1 MSHADV
7 TELSQLISTI
17 IRVPQMAV
25 QPMVAV
31 NATNNSITVRATA
44 AVAGVIERILAAN
57 DKPLAEIIV
66 DVEILEVNRERVKQF
81 GLNLTQYALG
91 GIFSPEVPPPNE
103 STPPAAVT
111 SPPPFNLNILSQ
123 GVSTADFFGAVP
135 AAFVRFLEA
144 DTQTRFIAQPQLRGQ
159 EGQQLTLNL
168 GEEIPVPTTAFTPI
182 AGGGAAVNPLTSF
195 NYRPVG
201 VILEMTPRVTYEDEI
216 ILDLMIENST
226 LGPNIDVA
234 GTSLPTFGSRRVV
247 TRLRL
252 RDGETNLLAG
262 LFREQERKT
271 LRGFPGL
278 LQIPI
283 LRSLFSST
291 DETISQTDIIIL
303 LTPRIV
309 RTHGLTQEDL
319 NPIHIGTQQN
329 IGLSGPPALIAA
341 PPLEPAAAGPDASP
355 EPSSVPLGTQP
366 MPTPSSGTAP
376 RPGMPTRIVTPAPA
390 VDPLPAPEVDPVASP
405 PDSPAAN
412 RSDRAQVLVTLPG
425 TEFRIGG
432 GPYTVP
438 ISATG
443 VSRLS
448 TVTLSLTYDPNT
460 LRVRAV
466 QEGSFM
472 RQGGL
477 AVTFTQSV
485 DGAVGRV
492 DLTLVRTA
500 DPTGASGSGLLA
512 AVLFDAVAAGSA
524 PLTLSGVGTSPEGDV
539 VPLAFTPV
547 TVSVR

>member
-1 MSHADV
+1 M
-7 TELSQLISTI
+7 
-17 IRVPQMAV
+17 
-25 QPMVAV
+25 
-31 NATNNSITVRATA
+31 
-44 AVAGVIERILAAN
+44 IERILAAN
-57 DKPLAEIIV
+57 DKPLAEITV

-91 GIFSPEVPPPNE
+91 GIFSPEVPPPIE
-103 STPPAAVT
+103 STVPDGVT
-111 SPPPFNLNILSQ
+111 SPPPFNLNTLSR

-144 DTQTRFIAQPQLRGQ
+144 DTQTRFIARPQLRGQ

-201 VILEMTPRVTYEDEI
+201 VILEITPRVTYEDEI
-216 ILDLMIENST
+216 ILDVMIENST
-226 LGPNIDVA
+226 LGPSIEVA

-278 LQIPI
+278 LRIPI

-291 DETISQTDIIIL
+291 DEQISQTDIIIL

-341 PPLEPAAAGPDASP
+341 PPLEPAAPAADASA
-355 EPSSVPLGTQP
+355 EPFTVPLGTQP
-366 MPTPSSGTAP
+366 MPTVSPGTAP
-376 RPGMPTRIVTPAPA
+376 LPGMATPVVTPAPV
-390 VDPLPAPEVDPVASP
+390 VDPLPAAQVDPAASP
-405 PDSPAAN
+405 TDSPADS
-412 RSDRAQVLVTLPG
+412 RGERAQVLVTLPARIFESEAVP
-425 TEFRIGG
+425 TRFRF
-432 GPYTVP
+432 
-438 ISATG
+438 
-443 VSRLS
+443 R
-448 TVTLSLTYDPNT
+448 
-460 LRVRAV
+460 
-466 QEGSFM
+466 
-472 RQGGL
+472 
-477 AVTFTQSV
+477 
-485 DGAVGRV
+485 
-492 DLTLVRTA
+492 
-500 DPTGASGSGLLA
+500 
-512 AVLFDAVAAGSA
+512 
-524 PLTLSGVGTSPEGDV
+524 
-539 VPLAFTPV
+539 
-547 TVSVR
+547 

>member
-1 MSHADV
+1 
-7 TELSQLISTI
+7 
-17 IRVPQMAV
+17 
-25 QPMVAV
+25 
-31 NATNNSITVRATA
+31 
-44 AVAGVIERILAAN
+44 
-57 DKPLAEIIV
+57 
-66 DVEILEVNRERVKQF
+66 
-81 GLNLTQYALG
+81 
-91 GIFSPEVPPPNE
+91 
-103 STPPAAVT
+103 
-111 SPPPFNLNILSQ
+111 
-123 GVSTADFFGAVP
+123 
-135 AAFVRFLEA
+135 
-144 DTQTRFIAQPQLRGQ
+144 
-159 EGQQLTLNL
+159 
-168 GEEIPVPTTAFTPI
+168 
-182 AGGGAAVNPLTSF
+182 
-195 NYRPVG
+195 
-201 VILEMTPRVTYEDEI
+201 MTPRVTYEDEV

-226 LGPNIDVA
+226 LGPPIEVA
-234 GTSLPTFGSRRVV
+234 GTSLPTFGSRRLV

-271 LRGFPGL
+271 LRGFPNL
-278 LQIPI
+278 LRIPI

-291 DETISQTDIIIL
+291 DETISQTDIIML

-329 IGLSGPPALIAA
+329 IALSGPPALIAA
-341 PPLEPAAAGPDASP
+341 PPLEPAAAGSDASA

-366 MPTPSSGTAP
+366 MPTPSPGTSP
-376 RPGMPTRIVTPAPA
+376 RPGMPTPIVTPAPA
-390 VDPLPAPEVDPVASP
+390 VDPLPAPTAESVSLVPSDASP
-405 PDSPAAN
+405 AVEG
-412 RSDRAQVLVTLPG
+412 RDRAQVLLTLPG

-438 ISATG
+438 ISVTG

-448 TVTLSLTYDPNT
+448 TVTMSLTYDPNT
-460 LRVRAV
+460 LRLRAV

-524 PLTLSGVGTSPEGDV
+524 PLTLSGVAPPPGCDI